1 MVFHRIAGLRY
12 TPAPDEQK
20 RGNTMVDS
28 RQSTPSVLPSVERIQ
43 QELARAKSID
53 DFFGKE
59 GIFARLFAD
68 TLEQMLEAELTAHLG
83 YPAHAPEGRNSGNSR
98 NGKRPRQLRTSSG
111 DTTIQV
117 PRDRNSTFQSPLLDA
132 YQTSTNELEEKIIGL
147 YAKGMS
153 ARDIQD
159 TLHQAYGVEVS
170 PATISTVTDKVW
182 SLVESWQN
190 RPLAAI
196 YPIVYLDAIHLKLRR
211 DGKVANTAV
220 YIVLGVDLDG
230 QRDVLGHWVGDGGA
244 GANFWLSVVTDLQSR
259 GVTDIFIAC
268 IDGLTGFKEAIQAVF
283 PKTQIQRCI
292 IHQVRH
298 SLTYV
303 SWKDRKAFV
312 ADLKTIY
319 QAPTREA
326 AEEKLLELD
335 ERWGDKYAVA
345 VRSWERNWEDL
356 ATMFEYPG
364 EIRRLISTTN
374 TVEGYNR
381 QLRKVT
387 KTKGALPSGDA
398 ARKLL
403 YLATMGIVKKWT
415 APVFNWAKIRN
426 QLAIRFEGRFPV

>member
-1 MVFHRIAGLRY
+1 
-12 TPAPDEQK
+12 
-20 RGNTMVDS
+20 MVDTQ
-28 RQSTPSVLPSVERIQ
+28 QSPISVLPSVERIQ

-59 GIFARLFAD
+59 GIFARLFAN

-83 YPAHAPEGRNSGNSR
+83 YPRHAPEGRNSGNSR
-98 NGKRPRQLRTSSG
+98 NGKRIRQLRTSTG
-111 DTTIQV
+111 DTTIQI

-132 YQTSTNELEEKIIGL
+132 YQTSTNELEQKIIGL

-170 PATISTVTDKVW
+170 PATISTVTDKIW
-182 SLVESWQN
+182 ALVEAWQN

-230 QRDVLGHWVGDGGA
+230 HRDVLGHWVGDGA
-244 GANFWLSVVTDLQSR
+244 EGANFWLSVVTDLQSR
-259 GVTDIFIAC
+259 GVQDIFIAC
-268 IDGLTGFKEAIQAVF
+268 IDGLTGFKDAIQAVF
-283 PKTQIQRCI
+283 PHAQIQRCI
-292 IHQVRH
+292 IHQLRQ

-312 ADLKTIY
+312 ADLRTIY

-326 AEEKLLELD
+326 AETRLLELS
-335 ERWGDKYAVA
+335 ERWSATYPMA
-345 VRSWERNWEDL
+345 VRSWETHWDDL
-356 ATMFEYPG
+356 ATMFEYG
-364 EIRRLISTTN
+364 AEIRRLIYTTN
-374 TVEGYNR
+374 SIEGYNR

-387 KTKGALPSGDA
+387 KTKGAFPTDEA

-403 YLATMGIVKKWT
+403 FLVNRDITRKWT
-415 APVFNWAKIRN
+415 APVANWARIRN
-426 QLAIRFEGRFPV
+426 QLAIRFAGRLPM

>member
-1 MVFHRIAGLRY
+1 MI
-12 TPAPDEQK
+12 
-20 RGNTMVDS
+20 DS
-28 RQSTPSVLPSVERIQ
+28 RQSTPTVLPSVERIQ
-43 QELARAKSID
+43 QELARATSID

-83 YPAHAPEGRNSGNSR
+83 YPRHAPEGRNSGNSR
-98 NGKRPRQLRTSSG
+98 NGKRSRQLRTSSG
-111 DTTIQV
+111 DTTIQM
-117 PRDRNSTFQSPLLDA
+117 PRDRNSTFQSPLMDA
-132 YQTSTNELEEKIIGL
+132 YQTSTNELEDKIIGL

-182 SLVESWQN
+182 SLVEAWQN

-230 QRDVLGHWVGDGGA
+230 QRDVLGHWVGDGGE

-268 IDGLTGFKEAIQAVF
+268 IDGLTGFKDAILSVF
-283 PKTQIQRCI
+283 PRTQIQRCI
-292 IHQVRH
+292 IHQVRQ

-312 ADLKTIY
+312 ADLRTIY

-326 AEEKLLELD
+326 AETRLLELS
-335 ERWGDKYAVA
+335 ERWSATYPMA
-345 VRSWERNWEDL
+345 VRSWETHWEDL
-356 ATMFEYPG
+356 ATMFEYG
-364 EIRRLISTTN
+364 AEIRRLIYTTN
-374 TVEGYNR
+374 SIEGYNR

-387 KTKGALPSGDA
+387 KTKGAFPSDEA

-403 YLATMGIVKKWT
+403 FLVNRNITRKWT
-415 APVFNWAKIRN
+415 APVPNWARIRN
-426 QLAIRFEGRFPV
+426 QLAIRFMGRLPM

>member
-1 MVFHRIAGLRY
+1 
-12 TPAPDEQK
+12 
-20 RGNTMVDS
+20 MVDS

-43 QELARAKSID
+43 QELARATSID

-83 YPAHAPEGRNSGNSR
+83 YPRHASDGRNSGNSR
-98 NGKRPRQLRTSSG
+98 NGKRSRQLRTSSG

-132 YQTSTNELEEKIIGL
+132 YQTSTNELEDKIIAL

-182 SLVESWQN
+182 SLVEAWQN

-230 QRDVLGHWVGDGGA
+230 QRDVLGHWVGDGGE

-268 IDGLTGFKEAIQAVF
+268 IDGLTGFKDAIQAVF
-283 PKTQIQRCI
+283 PRTQIQRCI
-292 IHQVRH
+292 IHQVRQ

-312 ADLKTIY
+312 ADLRTIY

-326 AEEKLLELD
+326 AETRLLELS
-335 ERWGDKYAVA
+335 ERWSASYPMA
-345 VRSWERNWEDL
+345 VRSWETHWEDL
-356 ATMFEYPG
+356 ATMFDYG
-364 EIRRLISTTN
+364 AEIRRLIYTTN
-374 TVEGYNR
+374 SIEGYNR

-387 KTKGALPSGDA
+387 KTKGAFPSDEA

-403 YLATMGIVKKWT
+403 FLVNRNITRKWT
-415 APVFNWAKIRN
+415 APVPNWARIRN
-426 QLAIRFEGRFPV
+426 QLAIRFAGRLPM

>member
-1 MVFHRIAGLRY
+1 MV
-12 TPAPDEQK
+12 T
-20 RGNTMVDS
+20 S

-43 QELARAKSID
+43 QELARATSID

-83 YPAHAPEGRNSGNSR
+83 YPRHAPEGRNSGNSR
-98 NGKRPRQLRTSSG
+98 NGKRSRQLRTSSG
-111 DTTIQV
+111 DTTIEV
-117 PRDRNSTFQSPLLDA
+117 PRDRNSTFQSPLLEA
-132 YQTSTNELEEKIIGL
+132 YQTSTNELEDKIIGL

-153 ARDIQD
+153 TRDIQD

-182 SLVESWQN
+182 SLVEAWQN

-230 QRDVLGHWVGDGGA
+230 QRDVLGHWVGDGGE

-259 GVTDIFIAC
+259 GVQDIFIAC
-268 IDGLTGFKEAIQAVF
+268 IDGLTGFKDAIQAVF
-283 PKTQIQRCI
+283 PRTQIQRCI
-292 IHQVRH
+292 IHQVRQ

-312 ADLKTIY
+312 ADLRTIY

-326 AEEKLLELD
+326 AETRLLELS
-335 ERWGDKYAVA
+335 ERWSASYPMA
-345 VRSWERNWEDL
+345 VRSWETHWEDL
-356 ATMFEYPG
+356 ATMFDYG
-364 EIRRLISTTN
+364 AEIRRLIYTTN
-374 TVEGYNR
+374 SIEGYNR

-387 KTKGALPSGDA
+387 KTKGAFPSDEA

-403 YLATMGIVKKWT
+403 FLVNRNITRKWT
-415 APVFNWAKIRN
+415 APVPNWARIRN
-426 QLAIRFEGRFPV
+426 QLAIRFMGRLPM

>member
-1 MVFHRIAGLRY
+1 
-12 TPAPDEQK
+12 
-20 RGNTMVDS
+20 MVDNQETS
-28 RQSTPSVLPSVERIQ
+28 ASVMPSVERIQ
-43 QELARAKSID
+43 QELARAKSVD
-53 DFFGKE
+53 DFFGKD

-83 YPAHAPEGRNSGNSR
+83 YPRHAPEGRNSGNSR
-98 NGKRPRQLRTSSG
+98 NGKRTRQLRTSTG

-117 PRDRNSTFQSPLLDA
+117 PRDRNSTFQTPLLDA
-132 YQTSTNELEEKIIGL
+132 YQTSTNELEEKIIAL

-170 PATISTVTDKVW
+170 AAPFSTVPDKVW
-182 SLVESWQN
+182 ALVEAWQN

-230 QRDVLGHWVGDGGA
+230 HRDVLGHWVGDGA
-244 GANFWLSVVTDLQSR
+244 EGANFWLSVVTDLQSR

-268 IDGLTGFKEAIQAVF
+268 IDGLTGFKDANQAVF
-283 PKTQIQRCI
+283 PHAQIQRCI
-292 IHQVRH
+292 IHQVRQ

-312 ADLKTIY
+312 ADLRTIY

-326 AEEKLLELD
+326 AETRLLELS
-335 ERWGDKYAVA
+335 ERWSATYPMA
-345 VRSWERNWEDL
+345 VRSWETHWEDL
-356 ATMFEYPG
+356 ATMFEYG
-364 EIRRLISTTN
+364 AEIRRLIYTTN
-374 TVEGYNR
+374 SIEGYNR

-387 KTKGALPSGDA
+387 KTKGAFPTDEA
-398 ARKLL
+398 VRKLL
-403 YLATMGIVKKWT
+403 FLVNRDITRKWS
-415 APVFNWAKIRN
+415 APVPNWARIRN
-426 QLAIRFEGRFPV
+426 QLAIRFAGRLPL